1 MLLEIS
7 ENSDLLYILINE
19 ETLIFYKN
27 SLNFIFSNQDKIF
40 NLSIIDTEPNEFNNL
55 IENSDW
61 FLIVSQGFQGKYCLD
76 ILIQKYNFR
85 YLNFLEFGY
94 FWYARIKGS
103 KLYEEHILENIDSKL
118 EIYDIPECQLEETY
132 YNTKDLV
139 IDLRKNIKDSSLKQ
153 LAQNEVI
160 IYKNFREL
168 QKIIQKTKDDFN
180 QIYKTLTKKIT
191 HLQQLEDNKKNKIDL
206 PTNNTIY
213 DTNLKNKNLH
223 LLKLEDL
230 IEEQELKKINVI
242 QQLNTVNKKI
252 LEGKNSVNSLQ
263 DNVRNLQ
270 EEKNRIYQENLKL
283 QQRQSLIVSKPII
296 ESKPL
301 IRNTRKI
308 AIMVHIFSVDIYEEI
323 ISYLRNL
330 LLHSQFDLYINLAIN
345 DRNDLQKTNLANFI
359 NKVRNQTLVDNCY
372 FTISDNKGLDI
383 GGFLTSYL
391 KMLELN
397 LNYDSIIKIHTK
409 TNDNWRF
416 AMLYAL
422 LGNSKIVQHNLK
434 LIEKDN
440 VGIIGNQTLLI
451 RNSSN
456 RGLVPLLNHYM
467 RKFKIIGE
475 LKGSFIPGTIFW
487 IKGSVLKRYF
497 TNKLLKG
504 CYDEFKQNYCGYTN
518 RKIEG
523 LPHAFE
529 RLFGIMVSSLN
540 KEVVKFDS

>member
-7 ENSDLLYILINE
+7 EDSNLLHILIND

-27 SLNFIFSNQDKIF
+27 SLNFIFSNQGKIQHI
-40 NLSIIDTEPNEFNNL
+40 SITNTEPNELNNL
-55 IENSDW
+55 MEKSDW
-61 FLIVSQGFQGKYCLD
+61 FLIVSQGFQGKYDLQQ
-76 ILIQKYNFR
+76 LISKYHFQ
-85 YLNFLEFGY
+85 YLEFLELGY

-103 KLYEEHILENIDSKL
+103 KLYEEHLLENIDGKL

-132 YNTKDLV
+132 YTTKELV
-139 IDLRKNIKDSSLKQ
+139 TDLRKNIKESSLKQ
-153 LAQNEVI
+153 LSQTETIV
-160 IYKNFREL
+160 YKNFREL
-168 QKIIQKTKDDFN
+168 QKVIQKTKDDFN
-180 QIYKTLTKKIT
+180 QIYKTLNKKIT
-191 HLQQLEDNKKNKIDL
+191 HLQHLEYNKKNKSNL
-206 PTNNTIY
+206 SVNKVTY
-213 DTNLKNKNLH
+213 DTYLTNKNSH
-223 LLKLEDL
+223 LLKLDDL
-230 IEEQELKKINVI
+230 IEEKELRKINVI
-242 QQLNTVNKKI
+242 QQLNTVNRKI
-252 LEGKNSVNSLQ
+252 LEDKNSVSS
-263 DNVRNLQ
+263 LQ
-270 EEKNRIYQENLKL
+270 EEVRKLQEQKNRIYQENLKL
-283 QQRQSLIVSKPII
+283 QKRQSLVVP
-296 ESKPL
+296 KPL
-301 IRNTRKI
+301 VIETKNI
-308 AIMVHIFSVDIYEEI
+308 AVMFHIFKVDIYDEI
-323 ISYLRNL
+323 IGYLRNL
-330 LLHSQFDLYINLAIN
+330 LLHSKFDLYINLAIN
-345 DRNDLQKTNLANFI
+345 DRKDLQKPNIANFI

-422 LGNSKIVQHNLK
+422 LGNSKIVQHNLQ

-440 VGIIGNQTLLI
+440 VGMIGNQTLLI
-451 RNSSN
+451 RNSSHK
-456 RGLVPLLNHYM
+456 GLIPLLNHYM
-467 RKFKIIGE
+467 RKFKISGKLE
-475 LKGSFIPGTIFW
+475 GSFIPGTIFW

-504 CYDEFKQNYCGYTN
+504 CYDEFKQNYCGYTD
-518 RKIEG
+518 RKMEG